1 VTSKERFTAS
11 IEHREGPVPV
21 DFGSSAVSGMHISC
35 VAALREYYGLD
46 KHPVKLIEPYQML
59 GEIEA
64 DLMDAAG
71 IDVTGIYPE
80 STMFGFKNRDW
91 HEWMTPWNQTVLV
104 PHDFRTEKQSGDV
117 YIYPEGDTTAPPSGK
132 MPEGGYFFDTIVRQE
147 EIVESELD
155 PEDNLEEFGEI
166 TDETLSYLE
175 TEAAKAADSGR
186 GVLAN
191 FGGTGLGDIALVPA
205 PMLKEPKGIR
215 DIAEWYMSTVSRR
228 DYVHEIFSR
237 QTEIALRNLEKI
249 YKAVGERVQAV
260 FICGTDFGTQ
270 ASQFC
275 SIESFR
281 ELYTPY
287 YSKIND
293 WVHRNTGWKTF
304 KHSCGA
310 VEPFMQEFIDA
321 GFDIINPVQCS
332 AAGMDPR
339 ELKRRYGKALIFW
352 GGGVDTQKTLP
363 FGSPDEVRSEVLSR
377 CELFSAGG
385 GFVFNAIHNVQ
396 AKTPVENIAAM
407 LDAVREFNG

>member
-1 VTSKERFTAS
+1 
-11 IEHREGPVPV
+11 
-21 DFGSSAVSGMHISC
+21 
-35 VAALREYYGLD
+35 
-46 KHPVKLIEPYQML
+46 
-59 GEIEA
+59 
-64 DLMDAAG
+64 
-71 IDVTGIYPE
+71 
-80 STMFGFKNRDW
+80 
-91 HEWMTPWNQTVLV
+91 MTPWNQTVLV